1 MPSMKTV
8 KNILL
13 VEDSEPLRNVLK
25 EKLTAEGFTILE
37 ASGGEEGLK
46 IALAEK
52 PDLIIS
58 DLVMYP
64 VDGRMMIE
72 KIRQDPWGKT
82 AAVAALTN
90 QNDMEEEERLKPY
103 NLVAYWM
110 KADSSLDEIVA
121 KIKDLAKDGG
131 KKKE

>member
-1 MPSMKTV
+1 MLFMKAV

-13 VEDSEPLRNVLK
+13 VEDSEPLRAVLK
-25 EKLTAEGFTILE
+25 EKLTSEGFNVLE

-46 IALAEK
+46 IATTDH

-72 KIRQDPWGKT
+72 KIRQDAWGKT
-82 AAVAALTN
+82 ANIAALTN
-90 QNDMEEEERLKPY
+90 QNDMEEEDRLKPY
-103 NLVAYWM
+103 HLVAYWQ
-110 KADSSLDEIVA
+110 KADSSLDEIVT
-121 KIKDLAKDGG
+121 KIKELAKDT

>member
-1 MPSMKTV
+1 MKAV
-8 KNILL
+8 QKILL

-25 EKLTAEGFTILE
+25 EKLTSEGFEILE

-46 IALAEK
+46 IATTEH

-72 KIRQDPWGKT
+72 KIRQDGWGKT
-82 AAVAALTN
+82 ANIAALTN
-90 QNDMEEEERLKPY
+90 QNDIEEEDRLKPY
-103 NLVAYWM
+103 NLVAYWQ
-110 KADSSLDEIVA
+110 KADSSLDEIVE
-121 KIKDLAKDGG
+121 KIKGLAKESG
-131 KKKE
+131 KKK

>member
-1 MPSMKTV
+1 MKAV

-13 VEDSEPLRNVLK
+13 VEDSEPLRAVLK
-25 EKLTAEGFTILE
+25 EKLSSEGFTILE

-46 IALAEK
+46 IALAEH

-72 KIRQDPWGKT
+72 RIRQDSWGRT
-82 AAVAALTN
+82 ANIAALTN
-90 QNDMEEEERLKPY
+90 QNDMEEEDRLKPY
-103 NLVAYWM
+103 DLVAYWQ
-110 KADSSLDEIVA
+110 KADSSLDEIVS

>member
-1 MPSMKTV
+1 MTKIIKT
-8 KNILL
+8 ILL

-25 EKLTAEGFTILE
+25 EKLSSEGFTILE
-37 ASGGEEGLK
+37 APGGEEGLK
-46 IALAEK
+46 IATTDH

-72 KIRQDPWGKT
+72 KIRQDAWGKT
-82 AAVAALTN
+82 ALIAALTN

-103 NLVAYWM
+103 NLVAYWQ
-110 KADSSLDEIVA
+110 KADSSLDEIVG

-131 KKKE
+131 AKKK